1 MIAKLTGIVDSV
13 GTDWVVVDVNGV
25 GYQVACSNRT
35 LSRMTTGERVA
46 LVVETF
52 IREDRITLYGF
63 ADAGERDWFR
73 LLTTIQG
80 VGSRLALSILGVLD
94 PDQITR
100 AIAAQDKTALT
111 RAEGVG
117 PKVAA
122 RIINELKDKVGNLA
136 LGASAATAPAGGKA
150 APGDGA
156 AAGSTANNTVMA
168 DAVSALVNL
177 GYGRSEAFGAVVAA
191 GRKLGDGAGVSEL
204 IRHGL
209 KELSQ

>member
-1 MIAKLTGIVDSV
+1 MIAKLTGVVDSV

-35 LSRMTTGERVA
+35 LSRMAVGERRA

-52 IREDRITLYGF
+52 IRDDRITLYGF
-63 ADAGERDWFR
+63 ADSGERDWFR

-94 PDQITR
+94 PDQLTR

-111 RAEGVG
+111 RADGVG

-122 RIINELKDKVGNLA
+122 RIVNELKDKVGNLT
-136 LGASAATAPAGGKA
+136 LGASAAAAPAASGKA
-150 APGDGA
+150 AP
-156 AAGSTANNTVMA
+156 AAGGPDNMVMA

>member
-1 MIAKLTGIVDSV
+1 MIAKLTGVVDSV

-35 LSRMTTGERVA
+35 LSRMAVGERRA

-63 ADAGERDWFR
+63 ADSGERDWFR

-94 PDQITR
+94 PDQITH

-111 RAEGVG
+111 RADGVG

-122 RIINELKDKVGNLA
+122 RIINELKDKVGNLS
-136 LGASAATAPAGGKA
+136 LGASAAAAPAAGKA
-150 APGDGA
+150 APG
-156 AAGSTANNTVMA
+156 AGGPDNTVMA

>member
-1 MIAKLTGIVDSV
+1 MIAKLTGVVDSV
-13 GTDWVVVDVNGV
+13 GSDWVVVDVNGV
-25 GYQVACSNRT
+25 GYLAACSNRT
-35 LSRMTTGERVA
+35 LSRMAVGERVA

-63 ADAGERDWFR
+63 ADATERDWFR
-73 LLTTIQG
+73 MLTTIQG

-94 PDQITR
+94 PDQLTR
-100 AIAAQDKTALT
+100 SIAAQDKTALT
-111 RAEGVG
+111 RADGVG

-122 RIINELKDKVGNLA
+122 RIINELKDKVGNLT

-150 APGDGA
+150 APAGGTA
-156 AAGSTANNTVMA
+156 APDNSIMA

-191 GRKLGDGAGVSEL
+191 GRKLGDAANVSEL

>member
-1 MIAKLTGIVDSV
+1 MIAKLPGVVDSV

-35 LSRMTTGERVA
+35 LSRMAVGERRA

-52 IREDRITLYGF
+52 IRDDRLTLYGF
-63 ADAGERDWFR
+63 ADSGERDWFR

-111 RAEGVG
+111 RADGVG

-122 RIINELKDKVGNLA
+122 RIINELKDKVGNLS
-136 LGASAATAPAGGKA
+136 LGASAAAAPAAGKA
-150 APGDGA
+150 APG
-156 AAGSTANNTVMA
+156 AGGPDNTVMA

>member
-13 GTDWVVVDVNGV
+13 GTDWMVVDVNGV

-35 LSRMTTGERVA
+35 LSRMGTGERVA

-63 ADAGERDWFR
+63 ADSGERDWFR

-80 VGSRLALSILGVLD
+80 VGSRLALSILGILD
-94 PDQITR
+94 PDQLTR

-111 RAEGVG
+111 RADGVG

-122 RIINELKDKVGNLA
+122 RIVNELKDKVGNLT
-136 LGASAATAPAGGKA
+136 LGASASAAPAAGGKA
-150 APGDGA
+150 AP
-156 AAGSTANNTVMA
+156 AAGGPDNMVMA

>member
-1 MIAKLTGIVDSV
+1 MIAKLTGVVDSV

-35 LSRMTTGERVA
+35 LSRMAVGERRA

-52 IREDRITLYGF
+52 IRDDRITLYGF
-63 ADAGERDWFR
+63 ADTGERDWFR

-94 PDQITR
+94 PDQLTR

-111 RAEGVG
+111 RADGVG

-122 RIINELKDKVGNLA
+122 RIVNELKDKVGNLT
-136 LGASAATAPAGGKA
+136 LGASAAAAPAAGGKA
-150 APGDGA
+150 AP
-156 AAGSTANNTVMA
+156 AAGGPDNMVMA

>member
-1 MIAKLTGIVDSV
+1 MIAKLTGVVDSV

-35 LSRMTTGERVA
+35 LSRMAVGERRA

-52 IREDRITLYGF
+52 IRDDRITLYGF

-94 PDQITR
+94 PDQLTR

-111 RAEGVG
+111 RADGVG

-122 RIINELKDKVGNLA
+122 RIVNELKDKVGNLT
-136 LGASAATAPAGGKA
+136 LGASASAAPAAGGKV
-150 APGDGA
+150 AP
-156 AAGSTANNTVMA
+156 AAGGPDNMVMA

>member
-1 MIAKLTGIVDSV
+1 MIAKLTGVVDSV

-25 GYQVACSNRT
+25 GYLAACSNRT
-35 LSRMTTGERVA
+35 LSRMAVGERVA

-63 ADAGERDWFR
+63 ADATERDWFR
-73 LLTTIQG
+73 MLTTIQG

-94 PDQITR
+94 PDQLTR
-100 AIAAQDKTALT
+100 SIAAQDKTTLT
-111 RAEGVG
+111 RADGVG

-122 RIINELKDKVGNLA
+122 RIINELKDKVGNLT
-136 LGASAATAPAGGKA
+136 LGTSAAVAPAGGKA
-150 APGDGA
+150 APAGGA
-156 AAGSTANNTVMA
+156 AAPDNTIMA

-191 GRKLGDGAGVSEL
+191 GRKLGDAANVSEL